1 MAIPSS
7 DSHFLPISLCHHP
20 RLYRKSWFRRLLL
33 SLVLGWI
40 WEWDEYG
47 GCSQLLAKR
56 MVSEAVQ
63 LMRVE
68 LEKRGPGGSE
78 CVLFVVPVGRLAN
91 SGDHRAIIIL
101 TV

>member
-1 MAIPSS
+1 
-7 DSHFLPISLCHHP
+7 
-20 RLYRKSWFRRLLL
+20 
-33 SLVLGWI
+33 LGWI

-91 SGDHRAIIIL
+91 SGDHCAIIIL